1 MSHSKLDYLHTLHQA
16 GYRNT
21 AQRQTVLDAVCNAG
35 SHAPIGAII
44 QEARQL
50 DPKLDQS
57 TVYRALSLFV
67 ELGLV
72 LSGMDENGE
81 RIYEIAGEQPHH
93 HLVCRKCGATTT
105 IAAEISE
112 LFFNE
117 LAAAHGYRV
126 DMDHLIVYGG
136 CPACRER

>member
-1 MSHSKLDYLHTLHQA
+1 MSHTKLDYLNTLHQA

-35 SHAPIGAII
+35 PHSPIGPII

-50 DPKLDQS
+50 DPQLDQS

-72 LSGMDENGE
+72 LSAMDENGE
-81 RIYEIAGEQPHH
+81 RIYEIAREEPHH
-93 HLVCRKCGATTT
+93 HLVCRKCGRTAT
-105 IAAEISE
+105 IAPEISE

-117 LAAAHGYRV
+117 LAAAHDYRV
-126 DMDHLIVYGG
+126 DMDHLIVYGE
-136 CPACRER
+136 CASCRGR